1 MHRTEIDAGVAA
13 AEPESGQAKAHHL
26 LTRDESA
33 SGGASLRAGL
43 VLLILSSV
51 LAAILK
57 SVPAIGHLHAGVLE
71 LVLLLTTTDSPSGPS
86 VESGR

>member
-1 MHRTEIDAGVAA
+1 MERTEADSVEEAVQH
-13 AEPESGQAKAHHL
+13 ETWRAKAHHL